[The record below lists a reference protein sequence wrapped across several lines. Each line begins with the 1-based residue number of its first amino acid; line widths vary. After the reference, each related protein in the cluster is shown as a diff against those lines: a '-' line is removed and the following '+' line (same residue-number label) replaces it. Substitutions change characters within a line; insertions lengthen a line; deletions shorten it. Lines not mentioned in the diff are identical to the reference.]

1 MSRCPTFSKNVFI
14 QKKDMLTETMKTSI
28 NYLLT
33 YAAVILVIFLVA
45 MATKLEKQKQEIRR
59 LTTLLEASDTTKTTE
74 VDTLYLTKVIRDSVP
89 KETTVTVYIR
99 DTLYQKEG
107 DSVAAT
113 PVIVTM
119 KKKSYSNELIEN
131 DDTISYQAE
140 VTGWSRNDD
149 DQPRLDDIN
158 FTIKH
163 RYYNTTNTIEINKP
177 RNKKLKPF
185 ITPVVTVG
193 YDPLNK
199 QWGTMVGLGIGI
211 NKR

>member
-1 MSRCPTFSKNVFI
+1 M
-14 QKKDMLTETMKTSI
+14 DLTLKISTPIGIALDT
-28 NYLLT
+28 
-33 YAAVILVIFLVA
+33 
-45 MATKLEKQKQEIRR
+45 Q
-59 LTTLLEASDTTKTTE
+59 TTQ

-107 DSVAAT
+107 DSIAAT

-119 KKKSYSNELIEN
+119 KKKSYTNELIEN

-149 DQPRLDDIN
+149 DLPRLDSLTFN
-158 FTIKH
+158 IKH
-163 RYYNTTNTIEINKP
+163 RYYNTTNTIEITKP
-177 RNKKLKPF
+177 RNKQLKPF
-185 ITPVVTVG
+185 ITPVVTAG
-193 YDPLNK
+193 YDPINRN
-199 QWGTMVGLGIGI
+199 WGAMVGLGIGI

>member
-1 MSRCPTFSKNVFI
+1 
-14 QKKDMLTETMKTSI
+14 MKTSI

-33 YAAVILVIFLVA
+33 YAAVILVIFIACCAV
-45 MATKLEKQKQEIRR
+45 KIEHQKSEIKR
-59 LTTLLEASDTTKTTE
+59 LTTLLEASDTTKTTQ

-107 DSVAAT
+107 DSIAAT

-149 DQPRLDDIN
+149 DLPRLDSLTFN
-158 FTIKH
+158 IKH

-177 RNKKLKPF
+177 RDKQLKPF
-185 ITPVVTVG
+185 ITPVVTAG
-193 YDPLNK
+193 YDPIHK
-199 QWGTMVGLGIGI
+199 QWGAMVGIGIGI